1 MLRRYFSL
9 FHIPSL
15 LIMLAI
21 FYIMVLTS
29 DKFNGVLENAGA
41 LTCIT
46 ILILLWNTTA
56 IKNWKYVKTGNWID
70 LKESNLTEEERVL
83 KAARLGK
90 INPLFVVVDNEYFYY
105 DDNYKS
111 SNVSGMTDL
120 TEVLKKD

>member
-56 IKNWKYVKTGNWID
+56 IENWKYVKTGNWID

-83 KAARLGK
+83 KEARLGK
-90 INPLFVVVDNEYFYY
+90 TNPLFVVVDNEYFYY

>member
-15 LIMLAI
+15 IIMLAI

-56 IKNWKYVKTGNWID
+56 IENWKYVKTGNWID